1 MLNYILKRLGL
12 AAITIFGVL
21 LLIFVAA
28 RASGD
33 VTLLMLPQD
42 ATDEMIAAFRAQH
55 GLDQP
60 VIVQF
65 WQFLMGMLSGDFGT
79 SLRYQRPAI
88 EVILQRLPA
97 TLELTLSAFGLALVL
112 GVTLGMLSAY
122 WRGSL
127 FDRVIRVVAIMLQ
140 SMPGFW
146 IAIMAIL
153 VFAVTLGW
161 LPTSGRSGF
170 LSLIMPAVTLAT
182 FPLSG
187 ILRMTRSSILE
198 TIESE
203 YVKFLR
209 IKGVPESTIL
219 WRHALR
225 NALIP
230 VIALCGLQLGNL
242 MGGAVITETIFNW
255 PGLGSLMIES
265 FVSRDY
271 PVIQVGV
278 LFIATLLILLN
289 LAVDLLFCVVD
300 PRIRYA

>member
-1 MLNYILKRLGL
+1 MLNYVLKRLGL
-12 AAITIFGVL
+12 AAVTIFGVL

-28 RASGD
+28 RFSGD

-42 ATDEMIAAFRAQH
+42 ATDEMIAAFRARH

-60 VIVQF
+60 LPI
-65 WQFLMGMLSGDFGT
+65 QFLTYLQGMLTGDFGT

-88 EVILQRLPA
+88 EVIFQRLPA
-97 TLELTLSAFGLALVL
+97 TLELTLAAFGLAMGL
-112 GVTLGMLSAY
+112 GVLLGMLSAY
-122 WRGSL
+122 FRGSV
-127 FDRVIRVVAIMLQ
+127 FDRVVRTLAILLQ
-140 SMPGFW
+140 SMPSFW
-146 IAIMAIL
+146 IAIMAVL
-153 VFAVTLGW
+153 VFAVTLSW

-170 LSLIMPAVTLAT
+170 LSLIMPAVTLSL
-182 FPLSG
+182 FPLSA

-209 IKGVPESTIL
+209 IKGVSEGTIL

-230 VIALCGLQLGNL
+230 VIALSGLQLGNM
-242 MGGAVITETIFNW
+242 MGGAVIIETIFNW

-265 FVSRDY
+265 FISRDY

-278 LFIATLLILLN
+278 LFIATMLILLN

>member
-1 MLNYILKRLGL
+1 MTTYILKRLGL
-12 AAITIFGVL
+12 AVITIFGVM

-28 RASGD
+28 RLSGD

-42 ATDEMIAAFRAQH
+42 ATDEMIAAFRAEH
-55 GLDQP
+55 GLDKP
-60 VIVQF
+60 MPVQF
-65 WQFLMGMLSGDFGT
+65 LNFLQGVLTGDFGY

-88 EVILQRLPA
+88 EVIFQRLPA
-97 TLELTLSAFGLALVL
+97 TLELTLTAFGLALVL
-112 GVTLGMLSAY
+112 GVTLGMLAAY
-122 WRGSL
+122 FRGTV
-127 FDRVIRVVAIMLQ
+127 FDRAVRTTAILFQ

-153 VFAVTLGW
+153 IFAVTLNW
-161 LPTSGRSGF
+161 LPTSGRSGVA
-170 LSLIMPAVTLAT
+170 SLIMPAITLAL
-182 FPLSG
+182 FPLSA
-187 ILRMTRSSILE
+187 ILRMTRTSVLE

-209 IKGVPESTIL
+209 LKGVPEHTIV

-230 VIALCGLQLGNL
+230 VIALCGLQLGNM
-242 MGGAVITETIFNW
+242 MGGAVITESIFNW

-265 FVSRDY
+265 FISRDY
-271 PVIQVGV
+271 PVIQIGV
-278 LFIATLLILLN
+278 LFIATMLVLLN